1 MVDEVIALVRA
12 GGSTPPTGPDFML
25 VRLIWF
31 INSKENVGSNPTHG
45 YVRGRV
51 AASNQ
56 STNLTNMELFEPK

>member
-1 MVDEVIALVRA
+1 MIDEEISLVRV
-12 GGSTPPTGPDFML
+12 GGSTPSAGPDFML

-45 YVRGRV
+45 HVRGRV

-56 STNLTNMELFEPK
+56 SKNLTNMELFDVV